1 MEFQLETQILFYLG
15 TQNILSYVEKYL
27 LYATFQL
34 ELSLVKSISLSYI
47 YFINSQSVIKVC
59 FYKQSQLFSSFI

>member
-59 FYKQSQLFSSFI
+59 FYKQS